1 MKSAGTR
8 ITQLICTRGAEGD
21 DINMNIKFENIIL
34 DSTPLAVTVLDD
46 KMNFIDCNGAALQ
59 LFEISDSRELL
70 ENFFLFS
77 EPIQPNGMF
86 AGNYAREFVQNALET
101 GEFTAQW
108 MHRTKSGAPIP
119 CEVMLKKIDYD
130 GAYII
135 IVYIR
140 DLRAE
145 VEAQAA
151 VREVTERNKLM
162 IDATPIG
169 FVFFDDEFHV
179 VDCNPAAL
187 SLFGIPTIQSFI
199 DLFFKLSPEYQSN
212 GILSSEG
219 YKTNMQKAFN
229 DGRLIFEWDHL
240 TASGENLPV
249 EVTFIRVE
257 YNRSYRIAGY
267 FRDLREYRAMLGEM
281 QLAEQKLREAKELA
295 EESTRVKSE
304 FLANMS
310 HEIRTP
316 MNGILGITGIAMK
329 NETSEAQKA
338 YLAKIDQSA
347 KSLLRIINDILDFS
361 KIEAGKL
368 AIEKTE
374 FRIDSVLNDIRNILT
389 FSVSQKGIDLIIN
402 ISENIDFN
410 VVGDSLRLQ
419 QVILNIMSNA
429 IKFTHEGGVAV
440 NVEIAERR
448 DDTVML
454 LFTIHDTGIGMTKE
468 QCSKVFG
475 AFDQAD
481 SSTTR
486 KYGGTGLGLAIS
498 KSLIELMDGRIWVE
512 SEPGVGTTF
521 FFTAKFEIK
530 ESREHRDISRIDSDD
545 PGGNSFNFNVPE
557 EFLGARILIVD
568 DNEINQLIAGE
579 YLKDAGFTYDIA
591 NNGVEAVKMVE
602 SNDYSLILM
611 DIQMPEMDG
620 YEATRIIRSNTK
632 FDRIPIVAMTAN
644 AMQGDKERSLNV
656 GMDDHITKPFI
667 PKVMIET
674 ICYRLG
680 NSRIK

>member
-1 MKSAGTR
+1 M
-8 ITQLICTRGAEGD
+8 
-21 DINMNIKFENIIL
+21 NMNNFNRPDIDNNNNKTGSAHTRLSQLIL
-34 DSTPLAVTVLDD
+34 DSNPLAVTVLDD

-70 ENFFLFS
+70 NNFFLFS

-86 AGNYAREFVQNALET
+86 AGNLAREYVRQALET

-108 MHRTKSGAPIP
+108 MHKTKSGAPIP
-119 CEVMLKKIDYD
+119 CELILKRIDYD
-130 GAYII
+130 DTYII
-135 IVYIR
+135 ITYVR

-169 FVFFDDEFHV
+169 FVFFDDEFNV
-179 VDCNPAAL
+179 VDCNQAAL
-187 SLFGIPTIQSFI
+187 SLFGVANIQSFI
-199 DLFFKLSPEYQSN
+199 DLFFKLSPEYQN
-212 GILSSEG
+212 DGILSSDG

-249 EVTFIRVE
+249 EVTFVRVE

-267 FRDLREYRAMLGEM
+267 FRDLREYRAMLKEM

-295 EESTRVKSE
+295 EESTKIKSE

-316 MNGILGITGIAMK
+316 MNGILGITGLAMK
-329 NETSEAQKA
+329 NEKSEEQKE
-338 YLAKIDQSA
+338 YLTKIDQSA
-347 KSLLRIINDILDFS
+347 RSLLRILNDILDFS

-374 FRIDSVLNDIRNILT
+374 FRIDSVLNEIHNILA
-389 FSVSQKGIDLIIN
+389 FSISQKGIELIIN
-402 ISENIDFN
+402 ISDKINFNI
-410 VVGDSLRLQ
+410 VGDSLRLQ
-419 QVILNIMSNA
+419 QVILNITSNA
-429 IKFTHEGGVAV
+429 IKFTHEGYVTV
-440 NVEIAERR
+440 SVEVIETHENIAE
-448 DDTVML
+448 L
-454 LFTIHDTGIGMTKE
+454 LFAIKDTGIGMTKE

-498 KSLIELMDGRIWVE
+498 KSLIELMDGHIWVE
-512 SEPGVGTTF
+512 SEPNVGTTF
-521 FFTAKFEIK
+521 FFTAKFEFK
-530 ESREHRDISRIDSDD
+530 EARGQRELSDIDEDYQ
-545 PGGNSFNFNVPE
+545 GGDVYVIPE
-557 EFLGARILIVD
+557 ELSGARLLIVE
-568 DNEINQLIAGE
+568 DNEINQLIASE
-579 YLKDAGFTYDIA
+579 YLKEAGFTYDIA
-591 NNGVEAVKMVE
+591 NNGVEAVKMIE
-602 SNDYSLILM
+602 LNDYRLILM

-620 YEATRIIRSNTK
+620 LTATSIIRANSK
-632 FDRIPIVAMTAN
+632 FENIPIIAMTAN
-644 AMQGDKERSLNV
+644 AMQGDRERSLSA

-667 PKVMIET
+667 PKLMLDT
-674 ICYRLG
+674 ICYWLS
-680 NSRIK
+680 NSRLK